1 MVFVAALPGT
11 CSGKASAAA
20 FWASK
25 AWLPLRV
32 CVSSPCIY
40 SYVELNVL
48 SIHRINNQSAYL
60 ISEFIVPCYVVMQRQ
75 AFTRHSQ
82 PPPAACDD
90 PPPHHPPREHF
101 PGSSVMNPPIRS
113 YL

>member
-48 SIHRINNQSAYL
+48 SIHRINNQSACL
-60 ISEFIVPCYVVMQRQ
+60 ISEFIVLCYVLVMQRQ

-101 PGSSVMNPPIRS
+101 PGS
-113 YL
+113 